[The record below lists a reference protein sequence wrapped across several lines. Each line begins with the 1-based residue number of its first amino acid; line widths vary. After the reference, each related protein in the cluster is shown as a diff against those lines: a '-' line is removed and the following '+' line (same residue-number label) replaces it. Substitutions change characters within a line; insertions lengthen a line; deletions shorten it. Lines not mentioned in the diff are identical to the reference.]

1 MVMFPSFYFEM
12 QVLKCQRPAY
22 RKLARVIRPS
32 VAIAMHGHTKAAS
45 LDDMSRLNEKQGA
58 WIERSH
64 HCWKLYRSLVRAWD
78 LVSRISSW
86 NVIAS

>member
-1 MVMFPSFYFEM
+1 MVMFLSFYFEM
-12 QVLKCQRPAY
+12 QVLICQRPAY

-32 VAIAMHGHTKAAS
+32 LAVAMRSHTKAAFV
-45 LDDMSRLNEKQGA
+45 DDMSRLNEKQGA

-64 HCWKLYRSLVRAWD
+64 HCWKLYRSLARAWD
-78 LVSRISSW
+78 LVSRICSW